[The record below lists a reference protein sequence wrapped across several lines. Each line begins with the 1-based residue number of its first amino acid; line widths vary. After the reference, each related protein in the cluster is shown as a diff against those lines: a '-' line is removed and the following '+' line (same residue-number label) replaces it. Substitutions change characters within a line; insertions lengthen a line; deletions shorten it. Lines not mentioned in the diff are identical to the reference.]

1 MRRMDEATMER
12 VAKYNIEYQR
22 EHGISPS
29 FRTIMKA
36 LNLGSLATVQR
47 YVLALE
53 RDGRIKRTHLGNIV
67 PLPQLRVDGV
77 TITPLLGEIVCGEP
91 ETAVENIEETFALPK
106 TLFGSGELFALR
118 TYGESMTGYGI
129 HEGDLVVIRK
139 QNYAEDGEI
148 VVALVDGKNTLKR
161 LYHNA
166 KKIVL
171 HPENES
177 MTDIVVKECD
187 IQGVLVG
194 KITLY

>member
-1 MRRMDEATMER
+1 MRVMDEATLER
-12 VAKYNIEYQR
+12 VANYNIQYQR

-29 FRTIMKA
+29 FRTIMRA

-47 YVLALE
+47 YVLLLE
-53 RDGRIKRTHLGNIV
+53 RKGRIKRTQFGNIV
-67 PLPQLRVDGV
+67 PLPQLRTDSV

-161 LYHNA
+161 LYHNG

-177 MTDIVVKECD
+177 MKDIVVKECD